1 MSTDQ
6 KSFGGKLKRLFLE
19 GEEPAPG
26 ELAEEPAPAAGP
38 PSKASRTVDPFAH
51 ATSSGP
57 DRVGGPGPDSANAPG
72 PDRAATAAASAGL
85 EPAKLDFPAVFRAAG
100 LADEDL
106 EQVDRAEQLVKTL
119 PANLPL
125 ETKRQILEGTL
136 QAFKVNPAKIRQ
148 SIQRQQRALAA
159 YATVVRQDS
168 DKRDAEAHARVE
180 TLRAEAM
187 KLERSIEERARA
199 TASVELA
206 CRAQSELVGRA
217 VEFLPEAKAIEKD
230 TK

>member
-6 KSFGGKLKRLFLE
+6 KGLGGKLKRLFLE
-19 GEEPAPG
+19 GDEAAPG
-26 ELAEEPAPAAGP
+26 EPAADGAP
-38 PSKASRTVDPFAH
+38 PEAAVAPLPPKPAAADPF
-51 ATSSGP
+51 S
-57 DRVGGPGPDSANAPG
+57 
-72 PDRAATAAASAGL
+72 TAGI
-85 EPAKLDFPAVFRAAG
+85 EPAKLDFPSVFRAAG
-100 LADEDL
+100 LADDDL

-136 QAFKVNPAKIRQ
+136 QTFKVNPAKIRQ

-168 DKRDAEAHARVE
+168 DKRDTDARARIEA
-180 TLRAEAM
+180 LRADAT
-187 KLERSIEERARA
+187 KLERAIQERARA

-206 CRAQSELVGRA
+206 CRSQSELIGRA
-217 VEFLPEAKAIEKD
+217 VEFLPEAKATEKD
-230 TK
+230 AK